1 MLSMIA
7 RFFYPVWTFVQS
19 AVVSILGKRKREII
33 DPSSPT
39 IANNIYDEL
48 PPPSPVDSPPS
59 SVDSLFGGTDD
70 GKVTMD
76 IDYYLHYMDYDLS
89 ADGNDDHRIVPT
101 LLSVTKNTEHYKS
114 CVVNIKKII
123 KHDNN
128 DDFIK
133 IINDFVI
140 KFHVLRMITTH
151 VLKLYLIFN
160 ENRVLI
166 GEMLNEKF
174 VVILMEV
181 LCDLKS
187 IMHVEQSS
195 RRSGRPSAPPRHF
208 EMYTADLDFDN
219 TFVGDII
226 DSDTIRLMLIEFM
239 KTVLMNCNPTIKDLI
254 LNIGIE
260 RRGFQ
265 NAISFIAREISK
277 SYKQNIVMNYKKYV
291 DRYVNVMFLNGKKQK
306 MLEIDESDESKK
318 QKESA
323 KRTYLLKLKHLK
335 NDLVEIN
342 NADMKSS
349 DEAALLF
356 IQENK
361 QFIFPSSKT
370 R

>member
-1 MLSMIA
+1 MIA

-19 AVVSILGKRKREII
+19 AVVSILGKRKRET
-33 DPSSPT
+33 SPNT

-59 SVDSLFGGTDD
+59 SVDSLFGGSSN
-70 GKVTMD
+70 GEVTMD
-76 IDYYLHYMDYDLS
+76 IDYYLNYIDYDLS
-89 ADGNDDHRIVPT
+89 ADGNDDHWIVPT

-174 VVILMEV
+174 ILILIEVI
-181 LCDLKS
+181 CDLKR

-208 EMYTADLDFDN
+208 EMYYTADLDVDN

-226 DSDTIRLMLIEFM
+226 DNDTNRLIVIEFL
-239 KTVLMNCNPTIKDLI
+239 KTVLMNCDPTIKDLI
-254 LNIGIE
+254 LNLGIE
-260 RRGFQ
+260 RRGLA
-265 NAISFIAREISK
+265 NALSFIASEILK
-277 SYKQNIVMNYKKYV
+277 SYNQNIVMNYKKYV
-291 DRYVNVMFLNGKKQK
+291 DRYVNVMFMQGKKQT
-306 MLEIDESDESKK
+306 MLEIDESDASKK
-318 QKESA
+318 EKTLLKNA
-323 KRTYLLKLKHLK
+323 YLLKLKHIK
-335 NDLVEIN
+335 NDIVEVN

-361 QFIFPSSKT
+361 QFIFPSNKT